1 MRASGPVGSGTE
13 KPQSMG
19 DKGNREDRGR
29 RDCERESRTVM
40 EIEMESQFYGIRGRT
55 VGEEQWG

>member
-1 MRASGPVGSGTE
+1 
-13 KPQSMG
+13 MG